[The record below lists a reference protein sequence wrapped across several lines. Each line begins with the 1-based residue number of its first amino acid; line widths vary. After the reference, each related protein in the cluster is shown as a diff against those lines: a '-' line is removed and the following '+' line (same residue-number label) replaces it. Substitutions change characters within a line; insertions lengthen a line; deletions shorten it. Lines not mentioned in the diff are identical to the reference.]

1 MLAHILQRFV
11 QSPRFLS
18 FYLVATILTPAAALD
33 SFRSIDN
40 RLPEPNHPYDM
51 TSGTVHFPSSPP
63 FALYDLQFQPK
74 TPSQLD
80 VPTLNNDGNWEFDSS
95 FDITYKAVI
104 SAGLQPAHTVSGL
117 GTARAIGT
125 APGGS
130 FTQVFDS
137 ELVALNLFGLS
148 SVPEVMFRESPTLRS
163 SGVTTRENTCP
174 PCATAFTDWRISS
187 FFDVFAEVSFNG
199 GSTWTPGDKAIHI
212 EQIADPAKVA
222 DYNGNGIVDAGDY
235 VAWRGGNGTA
245 YTTYDY
251 DLWRAH
257 FGATTTTSSG
267 TATPGTIPEPSTC
280 WLLAIAAVRFVLS
293 LRSRPWPRMF

>member
-1 MLAHILQRFV
+1 MSSHAFARLWRSAL
-11 QSPRFLS
+11 FLS
-18 FYLVATILTPAAALD
+18 LCFATTLANSAVALD

-63 FALYDLQFQPK
+63 FALYDLQFLPK

-80 VPTLNNDGNWEFDSS
+80 VPTLNKDGNWEFDSS
-95 FDITYKAVI
+95 FDISYKAVI
-104 SAGLQPAHTVSGL
+104 SAGLEPAHTVSGF
-117 GTARAIGT
+117 GTARAVGT

-137 ELVALNLFGLS
+137 ELVSLNLFGLS
-148 SVPEVMFRESPTLRS
+148 PNPDVMFRESPTLRS

-174 PCATAFTDWRISS
+174 PCASIVTYWRISS
-187 FFDVFAEVSFNG
+187 YFDVFAEVSFNG
-199 GSTWTPGDKAIHI
+199 GSTWTAGDQAIHI
-212 EQIADPAKVA
+212 EQIADPAKEA
-222 DYNGNGIVDAGDY
+222 DYNGNGIVDAADY
-235 VAWRGGNGTA
+235 VAWRRGNGTM

-257 FGATTTTSSG
+257 FGATTTIGSG
-267 TATPGTIPEPSTC
+267 TTTPGTIPEPSTG
-280 WLLAIAAVRFVLS
+280 WLLAIAAIGVFCFCFR
-293 LRSRPWPRMF
+293 